1 MLVNDKKGEHFMK
14 KFSKIMA
21 LGLATTI
28 IGSSLVGCGPKKPAD
43 VTPKTPAVETDNK
56 KEEEPEVTDGEE
68 QAEVTIRTVSQ
79 FGGTDPTAV
88 VYEAKLAEFKE
99 ENPMITVE
107 DESATADE
115 AWKAKVATD
124 FAAGNEPD
132 VIFTFTGVDAKVMIE
147 QGKVVSIADI
157 RAEFPDYASNVS
169 EGVLKSVQEFDGN
182 TYAVPVRGFY
192 EGMFVNKKVFEENGL
207 ELPTDWAKFE
217 TAVETL
223 NANGIVPVA
232 GALGHLPHYWIE
244 HLILS
249 HGGVDVHRNQDIAS
263 VKDEW
268 VAGLEHF
275 KTLYDM
281 GAFPKDTNST
291 NNDIVTE
298 MFNTGKAGMLVD
310 GNWAIGGFEN
320 PDDYTVIP
328 LPVVP
333 GGAADPSD
341 IISGFSTG
349 WYITTKAWED
359 PAKRTAA
366 VKFVEKMTS
375 TDVIR
380 DFVATGGTPSAD
392 VGEVEGLPAAAV
404 DGFKMQATA
413 KNIDVP
419 IDSWLAKPAWDKL
432 LSLIPGIATGQEDPA
447 AVVDEVIILSK
458 D

>member
-1 MLVNDKKGEHFMK
+1 MLVNDKKGERFMK

-21 LGLATTI
+21 LGLAATMM
-28 IGSSLVGCGPKKPAD
+28 SSALVGCGPKAETDAPPA
-43 VTPKTPAVETDNK
+43 ETDNTPVV
-56 KEEEPEVTDGEE
+56 EETVDEEPEAEE
-68 QAEVTIRTVSQ
+68 QQEVTIRTVSQ
-79 FGGTDPTAV
+79 FGGTDPTAE
-88 VYEAKLAEFKE
+88 VYEAKLAEFRA
-99 ENPMITVE
+99 ENPKITVE

-147 QGKVVSIADI
+147 QGKVVSIEDI
-157 RAEFPDYASNVS
+157 RAEFPNYASNIS

-192 EGMFVNKKVFEENGL
+192 EGMFVNTRVFEENGL

-223 NANGIVPVA
+223 SANGIVPVA
-232 GALGHLPHYWIE
+232 AALGHLPHYWIE

-249 HGGVDVHRNQDIAS
+249 QGGVETHKNQDIAA
-263 VKDEW
+263 VKDDW
-268 VAGLEHF
+268 VKGLEYF

-291 NNDIVTE
+291 NNDIVGE
-298 MFNTGKAGMLVD
+298 MFNNGNAGMFVD
-310 GNWAIGGFEN
+310 GNWAIGGFEV
-320 PDDYTVIP
+320 PEDYTVIP

-333 GGAADPSD
+333 GGKADPSD
-341 IISGFSTG
+341 IVSGFSTG

-366 VKFVEKMTS
+366 VKYIEKMTS
-375 TDVIR
+375 TDVIG

-392 VGEVEGLPAAAV
+392 VGEVEGLPRPAI
-404 DGFKMQATA
+404 DGFKMQASA
-413 KNIDVP
+413 KNMDMPV
-419 IDSWLAKPAWDKL
+419 DSWLAKPAWDKL
-432 LSLIPGIATGQEDPA
+432 LSLIPGIATGEEDPA

-458 D
+458 E

>member
-1 MLVNDKKGEHFMK
+1 MK

-28 IGSSLVGCGPKKPAD
+28 MGSALVGCGKKPVD
-43 VTPKTPAVETDNK
+43 TPPAEKPVDKPAVEDK
-56 KEEEPEVTDGEE
+56 VEEETDTTDE
-68 QAEVTIRTVSQ
+68 QQEVTIRTVSQ
-79 FGGTDPTAV
+79 FGGTDPTAE
-88 VYEAKLAEFKE
+88 VYEAKLAEFRD

-107 DESATADE
+107 DESATSDE

-132 VIFTFTGVDAKVMIE
+132 VIFTFTGIDAKVMIE
-147 QGKVVSIADI
+147 QEKVVSVEEI
-157 RAEFPDYASNVS
+157 RSEFPEYASNVS
-169 EGVLKSVQEFDGN
+169 EGVLKSVQEFDGK
-182 TYAVPVRGFY
+182 TYAIPVRGFY
-192 EGMFVNKKVFEENGL
+192 EGMFVNTKVFEDNGL
-207 ELPTDWAKFE
+207 ELPTDWDKFE
-217 TAVETL
+217 TAVTTL
-223 NANGIVPVA
+223 KENGIVPVA
-232 GALGHLPHYWIE
+232 AALGHLPHYWIE

-249 HGGVDVHRNQDIAS
+249 QGGVETHKNQDIAA
-263 VKDEW
+263 VKDNW
-268 VAGLEHF
+268 VAGLEYF

-298 MFNTGKAGMLVD
+298 MFNNGDAAMLLD
-310 GNWAIGGFEN
+310 GNWAIGGFAN
-320 PDDYTVIP
+320 PDDYSVIP

-341 IISGFSTG
+341 IVSGFSTG

-375 TDVIR
+375 TEVIG

-392 VGEVEGLPAAAV
+392 VGEVEGLPKPAI

-413 KNIDVP
+413 KNMDMP

-432 LSLIPGIATGQEDPA
+432 LSLIPGIATGEEDPV
-447 AVVDEVIILSK
+447 AVVEEVIVLSK